1 METIPG
7 RASRFSLALPR
18 ALLVLN
24 AALSILLALAI
35 LAMPAPGIQTGF
47 GGATVDIQADRAWV
61 LLPRQCVTI
70 TWRLEG
76 IKSLY
81 IDGHGKVGADEMDF
95 CPTRDVTSPNFEI
108 TAANGEA
115 RTYILNIRYL
125 PAATVSSLA
134 LLALVLLF
142 IIACYYF
149 ATMRLLGSSIS
160 DLSPLLAL
168 AALLLVCLLTQIVLP
183 STIDDVLNG
192 LGNLFASQ
200 SWYLFGW
207 VMAGL
212 VFIPLAIQS
221 LWHRWR
227 SGFREDFIVIG
238 AFFALILLLYLPFGF
253 DSVWQYEE
261 WVFQAFLEGRASKAG
276 SEVTSRFWLL
286 MLYPLANVLDANPII
301 FHHHLH
307 IFLASSKLVLLYAI
321 VRKFGVAPLYAFL
334 FTMLSMVYP
343 VNALLMSSRSV
354 LYAFSMSALFAAVY
368 LTLLFMEKPGRLRLL
383 GILLALLFNVGSY
396 ENAYMIIVIAPIL
409 WFWRSPRW
417 TNRNFNLT
425 VIWYLMPAA
434 KFIYLFILAD
444 AGRRFYG
451 DGQLSNASE
460 QGRSLLE
467 AISHYL
473 GVVAN
478 VYLHTFIYGW
488 QEAFNSLGQNAWLA
502 PTLTTLLLTA
512 VVAVYLARRTKDAGF
527 PSRRKLSQSALAG
540 LFFILPA
547 IAALMWFE
555 TYQNEL
561 FRIYIYVPFG
571 AAAVVMSLLLL
582 IVSPIKNRRLR
593 QAALV
598 CLCLMLMF
606 PAASRLFV
614 QHASL
619 VKGANAK
626 AKALSQIVRQAP
638 YFDDNA
644 RLIIVT
650 NMSDA
655 AFDQYGISEF
665 WSNMLDSAIY
675 LLYQEGRPSASFLCR
690 FQHRCSTD
698 DLSKIIHNI
707 EQLTDF
713 SKIVLFRLKDDL
725 NVELLLQLPTELDN
739 ALNYTYNPERLID
752 RSAPIP
758 SRARI
763 LLGDLLLVKS
773 EEARD

>member
-1 METIPG
+1 MKTRLSLSP
-7 RASRFSLALPR
+7 RFSPVPALLTLNT
-18 ALLVLN
+18 ALLV
-24 AALSILLALAI
+24 LLALAI

-47 GGATVDIQADRAWV
+47 GGATVDIRADRAWV
-61 LLPRQCVTI
+61 LFPGQCVNI
-70 TWRLEG
+70 TWQLEG
-76 IKSLY
+76 IKSLT
-81 IDGHGKVGADEMDF
+81 IDGQGKVDASEMTF
-95 CPTRDVTSPNFEI
+95 CPANDVTSLNFEV

-115 RTYILNIRYL
+115 RTYFLNIRYL
-125 PAATVSSLA
+125 PAVTVSSLA
-134 LLALVLLF
+134 LLALMLPF

-149 ATMRLLGSSIS
+149 ATMRLLESPIS

-168 AALLLVCLLTQIVLP
+168 AALLLVCLLMQAVL
-183 STIDDVLNG
+183 SFTIDDALDG
-192 LGNLFASQ
+192 LGNLFTSQ
-200 SWYLFGW
+200 SWYLIGW

-253 DSVWQYEE
+253 DFVWQYEE
-261 WVFQAFLEGRASKAG
+261 WVSQAFLEGRASRIS
-276 SEVTSRFWLL
+276 SEATSRFWTL
-286 MLYPLANVLDANPII
+286 MLYPLANVSDANPIL
-301 FHHHLH
+301 FYHHLH
-307 IFLASSKLVLLYAI
+307 IFLATSKLVLLYGI

-343 VNALLMSSRSV
+343 VNTFLMSSRS
-354 LYAFSMSALFAAVY
+354 ATITFSVSALFAAVY
-368 LTLLFMEKPGRLRLL
+368 LTLLFMEKPSRLRLL
-383 GILLALLFNVGSY
+383 GILLALFFNVGSY

-417 TNRNFNLT
+417 TGHNFNLT

-434 KFIYLFILAD
+434 KLTYLFILAN

-451 DGQLSNASE
+451 DWQLSNAPE

-478 VYLHTFIYGW
+478 VYLHTFTRGW
-488 QEAFNSLGQNAWLA
+488 QEAFNSLGHNAWLA
-502 PTLTTLLLTA
+502 PTLTALLLTA
-512 VVAVYLARRTKDAGF
+512 VVAVYLARHSKDARF
-527 PSRRKLSQSALAG
+527 PSRRKLSQSTLAG

-547 IAALMWFE
+547 IAVLMWFA

-561 FRIYIYVPFG
+561 SQLYIYVPFG
-571 AAAVVMSLLLL
+571 ATAVVMSLLLL
-582 IVSPIKNRRLR
+582 IVSPIKNLRLR

-614 QHASL
+614 QHASF
-619 VKGANAK
+619 VKSANAK
-626 AKALSQIVRQAP
+626 AKALSQIVEQVP
-638 YFDDNA
+638 YFEDNA

-650 NMSDA
+650 DMSDA
-655 AFDQYGISEF
+655 ALDQNRIHVF

-675 LLYQEGRPSASFLCR
+675 LLYQEGRPSVSILCR
-690 FQHRCSTD
+690 FQDRCGKD
-698 DLSKIIHNI
+698 DLSKKMHNI

-713 SKIVLFRLKDDL
+713 SKVVLFRLKDDL
-725 NVELLLQLPTELDN
+725 DIELLLQLPTELDS
-739 ALNYTYNPERLID
+739 ALNHTYNPERLID
-752 RSAPIP
+752 RSASIP

-763 LLGDLLLVKS
+763 LLGNLQN
-773 EEARD
+773 

>member
-1 METIPG
+1 MKTDLP
-7 RASRFSLALPR
+7 FSPVP

-24 AALSILLALAI
+24 TALLILLALAI

-47 GGATVDIQADRAWV
+47 GGATIDIRSDRAWV
-61 LLPRQCVTI
+61 LFPRQCVNI

-76 IKSLY
+76 IKSLT
-81 IDGHGKVGADEMDF
+81 IDGHGKVDASEMTF
-95 CPTRDVTSPNFEI
+95 CPSTDVTSLNFEV

-115 RTYILNIRYL
+115 RTYFLNIRYL
-125 PAATVSSLA
+125 PAAAVSSLA
-134 LLALVLLF
+134 LLALMLPF
-142 IIACYYF
+142 IIAIYYF
-149 ATMRLLGSSIS
+149 ATMRLVESPIS

-168 AALLLVCLLTQIVLP
+168 AALLLVCLLMQTVLP
-183 STIDDVLNG
+183 LTIDDVLDG
-192 LGNLFASQ
+192 LGNFFTNQ

-253 DSVWQYEE
+253 DFVWQYEE
-261 WVFQAFLEGRASKAG
+261 WVSQAFLEGRSSKVD
-276 SEVTSRFWLL
+276 SEATSRFWAL

-301 FHHHLH
+301 FYHHLH
-307 IFLASSKLVLLYAI
+307 IFLATSKLVLLYSI

-343 VNALLMSSRSV
+343 VNALLMSSRSTTI
-354 LYAFSMSALFAAVY
+354 AFSVSALFAAVY
-368 LTLLFMEKPGRLRLL
+368 LTLLFMEKPSRLRLL
-383 GILLALLFNVGSY
+383 GILLALFFNVGSY

-409 WFWRSPRW
+409 WFWRSSPRW
-417 TNRNFNLT
+417 TGYNFNLT

-434 KFIYLFILAD
+434 KLTYLLILAN
-444 AGRRFYG
+444 AGWRFYG
-451 DGQLSNASE
+451 DWQLSDARE
-460 QGRSLLE
+460 QGSPLLE

-478 VYLHTFIYGW
+478 VYLHTFTRGW
-488 QEAFNSLGQNAWLA
+488 QEAFNSLGHNAWLA
-502 PTLTTLLLTA
+502 PTLTALLLTA
-512 VVAVYLARRTKDAGF
+512 VVAVYLARHSKDARF
-527 PSRRKLSQSALAG
+527 PSRRKLSQSTLAG

-547 IAALMWFE
+547 IAVLMWFE

-598 CLCLMLMF
+598 CLCLMLIF

-626 AKALSQIVRQAP
+626 AKVLSQIVEQAP
-638 YFDDNA
+638 HFDDNA
-644 RLIIVT
+644 RLLIVT
-650 NMSDA
+650 DMSDA
-655 AFDQYGISEF
+655 AFDQNGIREF

-675 LLYQEGRPSASFLCR
+675 LLYQEGRPSVSILCR
-690 FQHRCSTD
+690 FQDRCSKD
-698 DLSKIIHNI
+698 DLSKKIHYI
-707 EQLTDF
+707 EQLTNF
-713 SKIVLFRLKDDL
+713 SKVVLFRLKDDL
-725 NVELLLQLPTELDN
+725 NVELLLQLPTELDS
-739 ALNYTYNPERLID
+739 ALNHTYNPERLID

-763 LLGDLLLVKS
+763 WLGNLQN
-773 EEARD
+773 

>member
-1 METIPG
+1 MIT
-7 RASRFSLALPR
+7 RLSRSSRFSPVPVLLALNIV
-18 ALLVLN
+18 LLVL
-24 AALSILLALAI
+24 LALLI

-47 GGATVDIQADRAWV
+47 GGATVDIRADRAWV
-61 LLPRQCVTI
+61 LFPRQCVNI
-70 TWRLEG
+70 TWQLEG
-76 IKSLY
+76 IKSLT
-81 IDGHGKVGADEMDF
+81 IDGHGKVGADEMTF
-95 CPTRDVTSPNFEI
+95 CPSTDVTSPNFEV

-115 RTYILNIRYL
+115 RTYFLNIRYL
-125 PAATVSSLA
+125 PAATVSSLT
-134 LLALVLLF
+134 LLALTLPF

-149 ATMRLLGSSIS
+149 ATMRLLESSIS

-168 AALLLVCLLTQIVLP
+168 SALLLVCLLMRTVLRF
-183 STIDDVLNG
+183 TIDDVLNG
-192 LGNLFASQ
+192 LGNLFTSQ

-253 DSVWQYEE
+253 DFVWQYEE
-261 WVFQAFLEGRASKAG
+261 WVYQAFLEGRASRAE

-286 MLYPLANVLDANPII
+286 MLYPLANVSEVNPII

-307 IFLASSKLVLLYAI
+307 VFLATSKLVLLYGI

-368 LTLLFMEKPGRLRLL
+368 LTLLFMEKPSRLRLL

-417 TNRNFNLT
+417 TSHNFNLT

-434 KFIYLFILAD
+434 KLIYMFILAN

-451 DGQLSNASE
+451 DWQLSNATE
-460 QGRSLLE
+460 QGRPLLE
-467 AISHYL
+467 AISHYQ
-473 GVVAN
+473 GVLAN
-478 VYLHTFIYGW
+478 VYLHTFTRGW
-488 QEAFNSLGQNAWLA
+488 QEAFNSLSQNAWLA
-502 PTLTTLLLTA
+502 STLAALLLTA
-512 VVAVYLARRTKDAGF
+512 GVAVYLARHSKGACF
-527 PSRRKLSQSALAG
+527 PSRRKLSQSTLAG
-540 LFFILPA
+540 LFFILAA
-547 IAALMWFE
+547 IAALIWFE
-555 TYQNEL
+555 TYQTEA

-582 IVSPIKNRRLR
+582 VVSPIKNRRLR

-614 QHASL
+614 QQASL
-619 VKGANAK
+619 VKGANAI
-626 AKALSQIVRQAP
+626 AKVLSQIVRQAP
-638 YFDDNA
+638 HFDDNA
-644 RLIIVT
+644 RLIIVIDIS
-650 NMSDA
+650 NA
-655 AFDQYGISEF
+655 AFDENGISEF

-675 LLYQEGRPSASFLCR
+675 LLYQEGRPSVSLLCR
-690 FQHRCSTD
+690 LQDRCSKD
-698 DLSKIIHNI
+698 DLSKKMHNI
-707 EQLTDF
+707 EQVTDF
-713 SKIVLFRLKDDL
+713 SRIVLFRLKDDL
-725 NVELLLQLPTELDN
+725 NVDLLRQLPTELDG
-739 ALNYTYNPERLID
+739 ALNHTYNPERLID
-752 RSAPIP
+752 TSAPIP
-758 SRARI
+758 ARARI
-763 LLGDLLLVKS
+763 LLGDRLPVAS
-773 EEARD
+773 EETRD